1 MIFNLKIN
9 SDVIGASASTLCTIH
24 CLATPFVFVASTC
37 TQSCC
42 ATAPTWWI
50 AIDYI
55 FLFISF
61 IAVYR
66 STNTTSSNWIKPLI
80 WLYWVCLFV
89 LILVEHNLSIQI
101 SPFYKYIAALSLA
114 TTHIYNLKYCQCK
127 NNECCVNN

>member
-80 WLYWVCLFV
+80 WLYWVGLFV

>member
-9 SDVIGASASTLCTIH
+9 SDVIGASASILCTIH
-24 CLATPFVFVASTC
+24 CLATPLIFVASAC

-42 ATAPTWWI
+42 ANAPTWWI

-66 STNTTSSNWIKPLI
+66 STKTTSSNWIKPLI

-114 TTHIYNLKYCQCK
+114 ITHIYNLKYCQCK

>member
-1 MIFNLKIN
+1 MVFNLKIN
-9 SDVIGASASTLCTIH
+9 SDLIGASASILCTIH
-24 CLATPFVFVASTC
+24 CLATPFIFVASAC

-42 ATAPTWWI
+42 ANAPTWWI

-66 STNTTSSNWIKPLI
+66 STKTTSSNWIKPLI
-80 WLYWVCLFV
+80 WLYWVGLFV